1 MLGGA
6 IGSRISI
13 CLMRTLLAMFA
24 LPLLTGC
31 TSAPPPLGSL
41 PGERV
46 HTFVRLR
53 TGTRGFPLAKEQ
65 RGVMFQG
72 HFDNMN
78 RLARAGELL
87 VAGPYGRRKS
97 ADDLRGVFVLA
108 TDEPLQAQQL
118 AETDPGFQQGEFRFE
133 FTRFGTTADLR
144 AQLAADLAAEDAIV
158 ASGRK
163 PQPGE
168 GGRSYVWLW
177 ANSNEA
183 AQQVLGGHPKVL
195 LWGRCADGRGL
206 LLLDVVDHDAAQ
218 AMLAPVAARLGA
230 HELDEWFG
238 SGLLVELPR
247 RAHAR

>member
-13 CLMRTLLAMFA
+13 RVMRTLLAMFA
-24 LPLLTGC
+24 LLLLTGC

-41 PGERV
+41 PGEHV

-65 RGVMFQG
+65 RGAMFQG

-78 RLARAGELL
+78 RLARAGELV

-108 TDEPLQAQQL
+108 TDEPMRAQQL

-133 FTRFGTTADLR
+133 FAPFATTADLR
-144 AQLAADLAAEDAIV
+144 AQLAADLAREDAIV
-158 ASGRK
+158 ASGRTPK
-163 PQPGE
+163 PGE
-168 GGRSYVWLW
+168 GGRAYVWLW
-177 ANSNEA
+177 ASSYEA
-183 AQQVLGGHPKVL
+183 ARATLGGNDKVL

-206 LLLDVVDHDAAQ
+206 LLLDATDLDAAQ
-218 AMLAPVAARLGA
+218 ALLAPVAGRLGA

-247 RAHAR
+247 R